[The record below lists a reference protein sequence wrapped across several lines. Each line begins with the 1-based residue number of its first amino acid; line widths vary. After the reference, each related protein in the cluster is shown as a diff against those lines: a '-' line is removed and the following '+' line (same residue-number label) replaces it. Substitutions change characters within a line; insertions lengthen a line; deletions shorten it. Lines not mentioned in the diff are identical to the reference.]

1 MTANK
6 LYKQTG
12 SSLPFSEW
20 LGQMKLQH
28 GEDFLEK
35 FKYEAQTPQHSNENG
50 PMPGPIDSDDIIKE
64 QDIVSRKMVDPPV
77 EDENTNKDIELTYI
91 EDIEDVTV
99 KEVKKGVKLLDAN
112 TLMVIGGLLILGIAV
127 YKSGLI
133 KKSK

>member
-1 MTANK
+1 
-6 LYKQTG
+6 
-12 SSLPFSEW
+12 
-20 LGQMKLQH
+20 
-28 GEDFLEK
+28 
-35 FKYEAQTPQHSNENG
+35 
-50 PMPGPIDSDDIIKE
+50 MPGPIDSDDIIKE